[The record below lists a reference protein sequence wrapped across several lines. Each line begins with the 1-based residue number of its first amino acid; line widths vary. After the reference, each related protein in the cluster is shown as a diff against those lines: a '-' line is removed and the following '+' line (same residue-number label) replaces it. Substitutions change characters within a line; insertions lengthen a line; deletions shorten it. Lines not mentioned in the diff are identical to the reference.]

1 MNVKVSSIPNG
12 IRVATAAMD
21 SVESVAMG
29 VWVAVGGRHEPARL
43 AGISHFIEHLLFK
56 GTRTRSARDISR
68 AIEGRGGYFN
78 AFTQEESTCYY
89 ARVAAEHRWPVFDI
103 LADMYLNPRFAADDI
118 NRERGVIM
126 EEISMYK
133 DQPHHLV
140 QELLGELLW
149 WKHPLGRAL
158 IGTEKTVRGISRA
171 DILGYKRDRY
181 LPGSTVVIFA
191 GKVDHDQCVEKVQRL
206 LGRTSGAGSQAF
218 APAGRQVGQ
227 KDVYVLGKDI
237 EQTHLAIGVRVFGR
251 YDRRRYALKLLSI
264 MLGENMSSRLF
275 QVVREKHGLAYSV
288 HSSMHLYADTGVLD
302 IAAGVDTKRMSKAVE
317 LILREVALL
326 KEKLVGAQELRRAKD
341 YAIGQL
347 RIGLENTGSQ
357 MMWVGENLLGYG
369 KVISPDEVVRRL
381 EAVDAG
387 DIREVARQVLHR
399 RNTSAAMITPGGGK
413 AHAVMLREHLGDL
426 G

>member
-1 MNVKVSSIPNG
+1 
-12 IRVATAAMD
+12 
-21 SVESVAMG
+21 
-29 VWVAVGGRHEPARL
+29 
-43 AGISHFIEHLLFK
+43 
-56 GTRTRSARDISR
+56 
-68 AIEGRGGYFN
+68 
-78 AFTQEESTCYY
+78 
-89 ARVAAEHRWPVFDI
+89 
-103 LADMYLNPRFAADDI
+103 
-118 NRERGVIM
+118 
-126 EEISMYK
+126 
-133 DQPHHLV
+133 
-140 QELLGELLW
+140 
-149 WKHPLGRAL
+149 
-158 IGTEKTVRGISRA
+158 
-171 DILGYKRDRY
+171 
-181 LPGSTVVIFA
+181 
-191 GKVDHDQCVEKVQRL
+191 
-206 LGRTSGAGSQAF
+206 
-218 APAGRQVGQ
+218 
-227 KDVYVLGKDI
+227 
-237 EQTHLAIGVRVFGR
+237 
-251 YDRRRYALKLLSI
+251 
-264 MLGENMSSRLF
+264 MSSRLF
-275 QVVREKHGLAYSV
+275 QELREKHGLAYSV

-317 LILREVALL
+317 LILREVSLL

>member
-227 KDVYVLGKDI
+227 
-237 EQTHLAIGVRVFGR
+237 
-251 YDRRRYALKLLSI
+251 
-264 MLGENMSSRLF
+264 
-275 QVVREKHGLAYSV
+275 
-288 HSSMHLYADTGVLD
+288 
-302 IAAGVDTKRMSKAVE
+302 
-317 LILREVALL
+317 
-326 KEKLVGAQELRRAKD
+326 
-341 YAIGQL
+341 
-347 RIGLENTGSQ
+347 
-357 MMWVGENLLGYG
+357 
-369 KVISPDEVVRRL
+369 
-381 EAVDAG
+381 
-387 DIREVARQVLHR
+387 
-399 RNTSAAMITPGGGK
+399 
-413 AHAVMLREHLGDL
+413 
-426 G
+426 